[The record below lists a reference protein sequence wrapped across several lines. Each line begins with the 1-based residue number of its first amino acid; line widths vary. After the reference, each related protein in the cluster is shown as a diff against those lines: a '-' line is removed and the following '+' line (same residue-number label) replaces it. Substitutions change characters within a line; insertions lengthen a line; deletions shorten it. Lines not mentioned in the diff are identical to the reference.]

1 MSEAPRTPIRHL
13 KPGGDEE
20 NLRRTPGGVSMDIVL
35 TPALKAPPTNRSVTS
50 SPLTPRD
57 INQKLSNAEARRDE
71 LRKLRTNIDDKLAT
85 VQTKKE
91 EMIIEKTNKV
101 RENLENK
108 LKSSEENRDA
118 IIRKTKEDVHAYLTK
133 VEKKVSELEVS
144 TEAEKIAF
152 KIAMD
157 AHNIKVDDKRLEQLE
172 TRVKELQDHE
182 DYVKMVKANQEK
194 KKQQYLAELEL
205 SLEKASRRKEDHLA
219 KVVESVKVEDVKIA
233 EAKERREREEKE
245 LQEKARMSLRE
256 KLLRAEEKQA
266 SKNEDMKVKI
276 EENLR
281 KAEAV
286 KQNKT
291 NLVPE
296 SA

>member
-1 MSEAPRTPIRHL
+1 MCS
-13 KPGGDEE
+13 
-20 NLRRTPGGVSMDIVL
+20 
-35 TPALKAPPTNRSVTS
+35 RSVTS

-256 KLLRAEEKQA
+256 KLLRAEEVNFKWI
-266 SKNEDMKVKI
+266 D
-276 EENLR
+276 ENI
-281 KAEAV
+281 
-286 KQNKT
+286 NIT
-291 NLVPE
+291 
-296 SA
+296 SI

>member
-1 MSEAPRTPIRHL
+1 MG
-13 KPGGDEE
+13 PGGDEE
-20 NLRRTPGGVSMDIVL
+20 SLRRTPGGVSMDIVL
-35 TPALKAPPTNRSVTS
+35 TPALRAPPSKSVTS

-57 INQKLSNAEARRDE
+57 INRKLSDAEARREE
-71 LRKLRTNIDDKLAT
+71 LRKLRKENIDDKLAT

-91 EMIIEKTNKV
+91 EMITEKTNKV
-101 RENLENK
+101 KENLENK
-108 LKSSEENRDA
+108 LKASEENRDA

-133 VEKKVSELEVS
+133 VERKVSELEVS

-194 KKQQYLAELEL
+194 KKQQYLESLEQ
-205 SLEKASRRKEDHLA
+205 SLEKASKRKEDHLA
-219 KVVESVKVEDVKIA
+219 KVVESVKVEDIKIA
-233 EAKERREREEKE
+233 EAKERREREEKD

-256 KLLRAEEKQA
+256 KLLRAEENQA

-276 EENLR
+276 EENQR

-286 KQNKT
+286 KLNKS